1 MNTEN
6 TNWYQSVAA
15 VCIKDGKVMLARHT
29 YGSGKGK
36 LIIPGGYA
44 ELGESPQDA
53 VKREFME
60 EVGIVIEPKDV
71 IGIRFNSRE
80 WYVIF
85 TADYVSGIPRSD
97 GDENSE
103 VVWMDAD
110 EALTRDD
117 VPELTK
123 IMISRAVS
131 AKGFVNTPYNGKNP
145 PYSLYCPE

>member
-15 VCIKDGKVMLARHT
+15 VCVKDGKVMLARHT
-29 YGSGKGK
+29 YGGGKGK
-36 LIIPGGYA
+36 LIIPGGYL
-44 ELGESPQDA
+44 EIGESPQDA

-60 EVGIVIEPKDV
+60 EVGIVIEPKDI
-71 IGIRFNSRE
+71 IGIRFNSHE

-103 VVWMDAD
+103 VVWMDPD
-110 EALTRDD
+110 EALRRDD

-131 AKGFVNTPYNGKNP
+131 KKGFVSTLYNGKNP